1 MFKILKRIT
10 LRELAMIVAA
20 ILLIA
25 VGVWLELSIPDYM
38 KDITTL
44 LQSPTVKVKDIYDPA
59 FKMVSLSLTSLLV
72 SVMVV
77 FLSARIAASFAADLR
92 RDVFEQVMDFSRA
105 EISHFSVPPLLT
117 RTTNDIVQIQL
128 FFAMGLQIIVRG
140 PMMAIWAMTKI
151 SGKNREWLLLTLGAV
166 LILVVTIV
174 ALLTL
179 IFPKQKLVQTLTD
192 KLNGIMRE
200 SLKGMRVV
208 RAYNAESYQ
217 EKKFDTA
224 NTELTDLNL
233 FISRNMSLML
243 PMMTLVSSGLSLGV
257 YWIGAYLISEAN
269 LPDKITI
276 FSDMIV
282 FSSYAMQVV
291 IGFMMMTMIFVI
303 MPRTMVSA
311 KRINEVLDSQ
321 ASLSYPEEM
330 DSRGDTGATSHGH
343 LVFDHV
349 SFTYPGATK
358 PALEDVSFQADQ
370 GQTIAFIG
378 STGSGKSTLV
388 NLLPRFYDVTEGQ
401 ITVNGRSIKD
411 YPREA
416 LNNLIAYIPQ
426 TAILF
431 NGTIDS
437 NLDFGQSLASPLSQV
452 DMWKALDLAQ
462 GKDFVEAKEDQLD
475 SHVAQGGA
483 NFSGGQKQR
492 LAIARALARKP
503 EFLIF
508 DDSFSALDYKT
519 DKRLRQALK
528 DHLQETTKLIVA
540 QRISTI
546 MDADLILVLDQGKV
560 VGQGSHRDLLASN
573 QIYQEIA
580 YSQLSKEELSHE

>member
-1 MFKILKRIT
+1 
-10 LRELAMIVAA
+10 
-20 ILLIA
+20 
-25 VGVWLELSIPDYM
+25 
-38 KDITTL
+38 
-44 LQSPTVKVKDIYDPA
+44 
-59 FKMVSLSLTSLLV
+59 
-72 SVMVV
+72 
-77 FLSARIAASFAADLR
+77 
-92 RDVFEQVMDFSRA
+92 
-105 EISHFSVPPLLT
+105 
-117 RTTNDIVQIQL
+117 
-128 FFAMGLQIIVRG
+128 
-140 PMMAIWAMTKI
+140 
-151 SGKNREWLLLTLGAV
+151 
-166 LILVVTIV
+166 
-174 ALLTL
+174 
-179 IFPKQKLVQTLTD
+179 
-192 KLNGIMRE
+192 MRE

-217 EKKFDTA
+217 EEKFDTA

-321 ASLSYPEEM
+321 ASLSYPEAL
-330 DSRGDTGATSHGH
+330 DSREDSLTTSHGH

-349 SFTYPGATK
+349 SFTYPGASK
-358 PALEDVSFQADQ
+358 PALENVSFQANQ

-388 NLLPRFYDVTEGQ
+388 NLLPRLYDVTEGQ
-401 ITVNGRSIKD
+401 IIVNGRSVKD
-411 YPREA
+411 YPREV
-416 LNNLIAYIPQ
+416 LNNLIGYIPQ

-437 NLDFGQSLASPLSQV
+437 NLDFGQSLASPLSQA

-462 GKDFVEAKEDQLD
+462 GKDFVEAKENQLD
-475 SHVAQGGA
+475 SHVAQGG
-483 NFSGGQKQR
+483 G
-492 LAIARALARKP
+492 
-503 EFLIF
+503 EFLRW
-508 DDSFSALDYKT
+508 SEATTGYCP
-519 DKRLRQALK
+519 RL
-528 DHLQETTKLIVA
+528 
-540 QRISTI
+540 
-546 MDADLILVLDQGKV
+546 
-560 VGQGSHRDLLASN
+560 GS
-573 QIYQEIA
+573 
-580 YSQLSKEELSHE
+580 